1 MPADPTDVTAE
12 RSGGAPVPGPRATV
26 VTLMVVTAGLSLANG
41 AVFAL
46 LADFQDRY
54 GFATWGLGL
63 IAGSAFFSG
72 LVANLALARHAD
84 RGRARALLVGGLVV
98 GVLGNLWMGVATE
111 LWQFTGARLLLG
123 LGFGAFVPAARK
135 VAIHAVP
142 HHAGRVLGQLASAVV
157 GGFTLGPPFA
167 AAVDALIGPR
177 APFLAIAAVVAVAVP
192 VVARIPSPPRQAPPD
207 PRVLRHLARLP
218 GVQSAVAI
226 GAALYLSIGIF
237 DAIWARY
244 LTDLGASTLFIGMSL
259 LAFGAPMAVF
269 APLGGRLADRHGGRR
284 VALFAVS
291 ASLPLMA
298 LYGVIGSIVVL
309 TAISALHALCD
320 GTSTPGA
327 QLAVA
332 DASPAARAAS
342 AQGLFEAV
350 GFGVAGI
357 AALASASIYAA
368 FGPTWLFGG
377 SAAVMAALLL
387 VARWRGAVSDRLG
400 DAAVVA
406 APTIHPGRAVAS

>member
-1 MPADPTDVTAE
+1 MPADAA
-12 RSGGAPVPGPRATV
+12 RSAAPPAPAREGPGPQATV
-26 VTLMVVTAGLSLANG
+26 ITLMVVTAALSLANG

-46 LADFQDRY
+46 LAEFQDRY

-63 IAGSAFFSG
+63 IAGSAFLSG
-72 LVANLALARHAD
+72 LVANLALSRHAD
-84 RGRARALLVGGLVV
+84 RGRARLLLVGGLLV
-98 GVLGNLWMGVATE
+98 GVVGNLWMGVATE

-142 HHAGRVLGQLASAVV
+142 HQAGRVLGRLASAVV

-167 AAVDALIGPR
+167 AGVTALVGSR
-177 APFLAIAAVVAVAVP
+177 APFLAIAAVVALTVP
-192 VVARIPSPPRQAPPD
+192 LVARIPSPPRQAPPD
-207 PRVLRHLARLP
+207 PRVLRHLARIP
-218 GVQSAVAI
+218 GVQAAVAV
-226 GAALYLSIGIF
+226 GAALYLSIGVF

-244 LTDLGASTLFIGMSL
+244 LTDLGASTLFVGLSL
-259 LAFGAPMAVF
+259 LAFGAPMALF
-269 APLGGRLADRHGGRR
+269 APLGGRLADRYGGRR
-284 VALFAVS
+284 VALIAVT
-291 ASLPLMA
+291 ASLPLMV
-298 LYGVIGSIVVL
+298 LYGVVGSIVVL
-309 TAISALHALCD
+309 TAISALHAFCD

-350 GFGVAGI
+350 GFGVAGV
-357 AALASASIYAA
+357 AALASASIYGA

-377 SAAVMAALLL
+377 SAAVMAGLLL
-387 VARWRGAVSDRLG
+387 VARWRGAVADRLA
-400 DAAVVA
+400 DAAGSVA
-406 APTIHPGRAVAS
+406 PAAGPSGSVAV